1 MILFATDRQTIR
13 DLSVSR
19 FLPVGLLAYFCPLET
34 ARFFC
39 DAKDISCAVID
50 GIPNLS
56 TAERLSAELRA
67 TYPELP
73 IALIAPP
80 QVFPDAPAVL
90 LRDNGDF
97 EQLADALLDFLG
109 NTVGW
114 NANFSTFALS
124 ISANPAENRLLG
136 YPFPLSP
143 RESAILR
150 CLFAFA
156 PRVVA
161 SDDLLS
167 LCFPEGTQRAA
178 NLSVQI
184 SRINRR
190 AAKIGLPD
198 LIVSEYGRGYRLN
211 RAII

>member
-1 MILFATDRQTIR
+1 MILFATDRQTLR

-19 FLPVGLLAYFCPLET
+19 FLPVGLLAYFCPTET

-39 DAKDISCAVID
+39 DAKDISCTVID
-50 GIPNLS
+50 GLPSLP
-56 TAERLSAELRA
+56 TAERLAADLRTA
-67 TYPELP
+67 YPELP
-73 IALIAPP
+73 IALIAPS
-80 QVFPDAPAVL
+80 QAFPDAPAVL
-90 LRDNGDF
+90 LRDNGDLNR
-97 EQLADALLDFLG
+97 LADELLDFLG

-114 NANFSTFALS
+114 RADFSTFALS
-124 ISANPAENRLLG
+124 LSANPSENRLLG

-143 RESAILR
+143 REAAILR

-156 PRVVA
+156 PRVVH